1 MIAAVGSSLGS
12 ERQLKCSEAFD
23 LSEGYE
29 GLGPDGRALR
39 VSSRELLDNDLAL
52 ARGEARPAEPI
63 EFVHDEGR
71 TPHDVVGTTY
81 GRPILVSERF
91 LDVLREHRFTG
102 WATFPVRV
110 FLGDGSELDGYH
122 GLAVI
127 GRAGPIDDSLS
138 EEVILPPPAPHGRA
152 HRGLRGA
159 CFPAETW
166 DGSDVFACGE
176 SSGITVTE
184 AVKQALEEAK
194 ITNVAFQRLS
204 EIERIWRA
212 DGSLIAAD

>member
-1 MIAAVGSSLGS
+1 MGSSLRS

-29 GLGPDGRALR
+29 GLGPGGRALR
-39 VSSRELLDNDLAL
+39 VSSRELLHNDVAF
-52 ARGEARPAEPI
+52 ARGEARPTEPI
-63 EFVHDEGR
+63 EFVRDEGR

-81 GRPILVSERF
+81 ASLILVSERF
-91 LDVLREHRFTG
+91 LDVLREHRFSG

-110 FLGDGSELDGYH
+110 FLDEGTELDGYH
-122 GLAVI
+122 GFAVI

-152 HRGLRGA
+152 RRGLRGA
-159 CFPAETW
+159 CFPAESW

-176 SSGITVTE
+176 SSAVTVTE
-184 AVKQALEEAK
+184 AVKQALEEAE
-194 ITNVAFQRLS
+194 ITNVAFKRLS

-212 DGSLIAAD
+212 DGSLLAAE